1 MDEQMD
7 GQTDRWMDGP
17 IDLRTGQTGWTGLQV
32 GWPAGLKRQTRQ
44 TGLWDFVNYG
54 RLLFLHSYNPPTAW
68 LRAIFLQ
75 IQMASG
81 TNAWVFLSHQ
91 QNLECWGNIP
101 R

>member
-1 MDEQMD
+1 M
-7 GQTDRWMDGP
+7 
-17 IDLRTGQTGWTGLQV
+17 DLRTGQTGRTGLRV
-32 GWPAGLKRQTRQ
+32 GWPARLKRQTRQ

-91 QNLECWGNIP
+91 QNLEWLGNIP